1 MLARPPGRGFPLTRN
16 GAARAARTGR
26 GIGSDRPPYAS
37 WTASRFPICDGI
49 FPGTWRARRGQR
61 IKVTSRGRVVAE
73 LVPATAGDDA
83 PEDVRRRLRG
93 SVLRFADPLAPVLP
107 ESDWTL
113 FR

>member
-1 MLARPPGRGFPLTRN
+1 MDRVKVSDLRQNLPEYLA
-16 GAARAARTGR
+16 
-26 GIGSDRPPYAS
+26 
-37 WTASRFPICDGI
+37 
-49 FPGTWRARRGQR
+49 RARRGQR

-73 LVPATAGDDA
+73 LVPATADDA

-113 FR
+113 SR